1 MAIIGLT
8 GSIATGKSTVAK
20 MFKAYDIPVIDA
32 DLIAREV
39 VEPGET
45 AFENIIK
52 VFGEDLIDVN
62 QQLNRKKLGQIVF
75 SDKEKLEQL
84 NQIVHPAIRERMIE
98 RKKELLE
105 QGATTI
111 VFDIPL
117 LFEKNLTFLV
127 EKTLVVYV
135 DESIQLKRLM
145 DRDQS
150 SEEEALKRIQSQIPT
165 KEKAKMADEV
175 IDNSGTIDES
185 RRQLEDI
192 LRKWNVI

>member
-1 MAIIGLT
+1 
-8 GSIATGKSTVAK
+8 